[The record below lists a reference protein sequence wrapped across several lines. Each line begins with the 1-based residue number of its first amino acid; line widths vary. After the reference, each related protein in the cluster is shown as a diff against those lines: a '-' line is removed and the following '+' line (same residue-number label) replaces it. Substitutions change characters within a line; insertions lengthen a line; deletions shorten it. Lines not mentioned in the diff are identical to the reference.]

1 MRQRQIKTLRM
12 PPRKVD
18 SVAKASM
25 QRSVV
30 NRFSPL
36 YIVAILAATLR
47 LQCSFVSSLEA
58 PGGVF
63 SAQKV
68 PISER
73 FLRTADTLL
82 MEPGYQRAKSAM
94 RDWAEY
100 VTTLSSE
107 KNLLTEIEPLVNH
120 PAIVGYVQ
128 NPHGPLAQTFE
139 QELNRTLES
148 FGNGALIAWRVRTF
162 DGKTIISHN
171 ETELPVFRH
180 TELKRKI
187 SPDAFS
193 IPIEALGN
201 NYTLDAKW
209 NITRLSSFPLTRI
222 NSEFLFIQTTPDLE
236 IVSREAKVRS
246 NENRL
251 FVSEGKY
258 TGPLWGIN
266 NGARVLMAD
275 AQGLKLI
282 VLYPFAGY
290 LFYGIRGG
298 LALFFVVVLI
308 FSLFKLRSLMRGT
321 KTALDERE
329 SRWIGAHYDQSLSL
343 HQKALG
349 LTDRSVSLVEEIK
362 VRDASALKELGVK
375 LTEITSS
382 IEEET
387 RILIREALAAQTKA
401 ELPPVSKEPTLQN
414 KPLHK
419 RSLDRPA
426 IRIPATEGT
435 QIQVSI
441 EMDLKL
447 ESEKETPREK
457 KAAYVTSLRRQASL
471 KSREKEFIHDE
482 ELDNYDYTP
491 EAPLPLP
498 EKPTGKKGAPNV
510 DDLEVLDKFR
520 YESKPRVLPMDIYN
534 K

>member
-1 MRQRQIKTLRM
+1 
-12 PPRKVD
+12 
-18 SVAKASM
+18 M
-25 QRSVV
+25 QRRVV
-30 NRFSPL
+30 YRFSSL
-36 YIVAILAATLR
+36 YIVAVVAATLR
-47 LQCSFVSSLEA
+47 LQCSFAASLEA

-63 SAQKV
+63 SVQKL
-68 PISER
+68 PLSER
-73 FLRTADTLL
+73 FLRAADTLL
-82 MEPGYQRAKSAM
+82 MEPGYTRAKSAM
-94 RDWAEY
+94 RDWAAY
-100 VTTLSSE
+100 VTTLSTE
-107 KNLLTEIEPLVNH
+107 KNLLSEIDPLVNH

-139 QELNRTLES
+139 QEFRRSLES
-148 FGNGALIAWRVRTF
+148 FGNGALVAWRVRTF
-162 DGKTIISHN
+162 DGKTILSHN
-171 ETELPVFRH
+171 EAQLKTFKY
-180 TELKRKI
+180 TELKREI
-187 SPDAFS
+187 SPEAFS

-209 NITRLSSFPLTRI
+209 NITKLASFPLTRI
-222 NSEFLFIQTTPDLE
+222 HSEFSFIQTTPSLE
-236 IVSREAKVRS
+236 IVSQDSKNRS
-246 NENRL
+246 TGNQA
-251 FVSEGKY
+251 FASQGKY
-258 TGPLWGIN
+258 TGPLWGIDS
-266 NGARVLMAD
+266 GVRALTAEVP
-275 AQGLKLI
+275 GLKLI

-298 LALFFVVVLI
+298 LALFFVIVLI
-308 FSLFKLRSLMRGT
+308 FSLFKLRSLLRGT

-401 ELPPVSKEPTLQN
+401 QLPPVSREPILQN
-414 KPLHK
+414 KPIHK

-447 ESEKETPREK
+447 EGESETPREK

-471 KSREKEFIHDE
+471 KSQEKEFIHDE

-491 EAPLPLP
+491 EPPLPLP
-498 EKPTGKKGAPNV
+498 EKPQGKKGTPNA

-520 YESKPRVLPMDIYN
+520 YESKPRVLPMDIYSTPRDR
-534 K
+534 